1 MTLAQFFVVIL
12 FMKVKLSKYAKMSG
26 VSVRT
31 LYRRISEGNLAVERS
46 STGQLINADING
58 SLNILR
64 KVVRNVPN
72 GTNLIEAC
80 STPSVFT
87 VKLN

>member
-1 MTLAQFFVVIL
+1 
-12 FMKVKLSKYAKMSG
+12 MSG
-26 VSVRT
+26 VTVST
-31 LYRRISEGNLAVERS
+31 LCQRISKDKLAVERG

-64 KVVRNVPN
+64 KVVRNVLN

-80 STPSVFT
+80 STPSVIHCKT
-87 VKLN
+87 ELRCH